1 MIHSQSWTARQRLG
15 HAPGAFAF
23 AILALGAALPM
34 ARADDAKTQDVDA
47 GGLTFQAPASW
58 KQSPP
63 QTSMRRAQFKI
74 EPAKGDGDP
83 AELVVFGFPGGA
95 GTVDANVAR
104 WQEMFRDK
112 DGNPPKVDVK
122 TVKGKNLDVNRVE
135 ISGHYFPSQFPGQ
148 AKQPDKENYRLLG
161 AIAIT
166 EKTGYFFRLVGPD
179 KTVAA
184 LRDDFDKMITTIKKA
199 EGK

>member
-1 MIHSQSWTARQRLG
+1 
-15 HAPGAFAF
+15 
-23 AILALGAALPM
+23 M
-34 ARADDAKTQDVDA
+34 ARGDDTKTQDVDA
-47 GGLTFQAPASW
+47 GGLTFQAPAAW

-63 QTSMRRAQFKI
+63 QSSMRRAQFKI
-74 EPAKGDGDP
+74 EPGKGDSDS

-135 ISGHYFPSQFPGQ
+135 IFGHYFPAQFPGQ

-161 AIAIT
+161 GIAIT

-179 KTVAA
+179 KTVTAV
-184 LRDDFDKMITTIKKA
+184 RDDFDKMLTTMKKA